1 MAKKKKSKVVDAEP
15 VEESAGATATASA
28 TPDADDAPEADDASS
43 TEVELLQVDVGDVIK
58 LKQVLD
64 ETVAASLL
72 DPDGPALAEDQRS
85 DNIKLF
91 IMVLAC
97 SFAFVAQFAPLPFP
111 ESRPVLGLC
120 CTAYFILSGI
130 LQLVTT
136 LYDRDSIMATKPV
149 EKAKYPSKNGDVEKY
164 GIRIR
169 TQLPRFSEYYTVI
182 LEFQR
187 YDGGKGKGK
196 GSTGATAVPGPY
208 VSKTWSVGNFFDVD
222 GFFAEDIL
230 MDEVEKVYDTFCQGK
245 FGKPEDYDDGKRG
258 ILHLLGFEGLEE
270 SLFGKNKKSGATKLK
285 KQ

>member
-15 VEESAGATATASA
+15 VDAPSAAAATASA
-28 TPDADDAPEADDASS
+28 ADDAPEGDDASS

-64 ETVAASLL
+64 ETVAAALL

-85 DNIKLF
+85 DNIKLV
-91 IMVLAC
+91 IMLLAC

-136 LYDRDSIMATKPV
+136 FYDRDSIMATNPV
-149 EKAKYPSKNGDVEKY
+149 EKAKYPAKNSDVEKC
-164 GIRIR
+164 GIRVR

-187 YDGGKGKGK
+187 YDGGKGKG
-196 GSTGATAVPGPY
+196 GAAAAAPGPY

-222 GFFAEDIL
+222 GFFAEDLL

-245 FGKPEDYDDGKRG
+245 FGKPGEYDDGKRG

-270 SLFGKNKKSGATKLK
+270 SLFGANKKSGVAKLK

>member
-1 MAKKKKSKVVDAEP
+1 MAKKKKTKVVDAEP
-15 VEESAGATATASA
+15 VEESAAASA
-28 TPDADDAPEADDASS
+28 TAAAAADAGDTPEADDASS

-85 DNIKLF
+85 DNIKLA
-91 IMVLAC
+91 IMLLAC

-136 LYDRDSIMATKPV
+136 FYDRDSIMATKPV
-149 EKAKYPSKNGDVEKY
+149 EKAKYPSKNGDVEKH
-164 GIRIR
+164 GIRVR

-187 YDGGKGKGK
+187 KDGGNGKEDAA
-196 GSTGATAVPGPY
+196 SVPGPY

-270 SLFGKNKKSGATKLK
+270 SLFGKKKKSGAAKLK

>member
-1 MAKKKKSKVVDAEP
+1 MAKKKKSKVVNAEP
-15 VEESAGATATASA
+15 VEGPSAAATASA
-28 TPDADDAPEADDASS
+28 TAADDAPEGDDASS

-64 ETVAASLL
+64 ETVAAALL

-85 DNIKLF
+85 DNIKLV
-91 IMVLAC
+91 IMLLAC

-136 LYDRDSIMATKPV
+136 FYDQDSIMATNPV
-149 EKAKYPSKNGDVEKY
+149 EKAKYPAKNSDVEKC
-164 GIRIR
+164 GIRVR

-187 YDGGKGKGK
+187 YDGGKGKG
-196 GSTGATAVPGPY
+196 GAAAAPGPY

-222 GFFAEDIL
+222 GFFAEDLL

-245 FGKPEDYDDGKRG
+245 FGKPGEYDDGKRG

-270 SLFGKNKKSGATKLK
+270 SLFGANKKSGVAKLK

>member
-15 VEESAGATATASA
+15 VEAPSAAAKATASA
-28 TPDADDAPEADDASS
+28 TAADAAPEGDDASS

-64 ETVAASLL
+64 ETVAAALL

-85 DNIKLF
+85 DNIKLV
-91 IMVLAC
+91 IMLLAC

-136 LYDRDSIMATKPV
+136 FYDRDSIMATNPV
-149 EKAKYPSKNGDVEKY
+149 EKAKYPAKNSDVEKY
-164 GIRIR
+164 GIRVR

-187 YDGGKGKGK
+187 YDGGKGKG
-196 GSTGATAVPGPY
+196 GAAAAAAPGPY

-245 FGKPEDYDDGKRG
+245 FGKPEEYDDGKRG

-270 SLFGKNKKSGATKLK
+270 SLFGTHKKNGVAKLK

>member
-15 VEESAGATATASA
+15 VSAVVSAAAKATASA
-28 TPDADDAPEADDASS
+28 TAADDAPEGDDASS

-64 ETVAASLL
+64 ETVAAALL

-85 DNIKLF
+85 DNIKLV
-91 IMVLAC
+91 IMLLAC

-136 LYDRDSIMATKPV
+136 FYDRDSIMATNPV
-149 EKAKYPSKNGDVEKY
+149 EKAKYPAKNGDVEKY
-164 GIRIR
+164 GIRVR

-182 LEFQR
+182 LEFQQ
-187 YDGGKGKGK
+187 YGGGKGKG
-196 GSTGATAVPGPY
+196 GAAAAAAPGPY

-245 FGKPEDYDDGKRG
+245 FGKPEEYDDGKRG

-270 SLFGKNKKSGATKLK
+270 SLFGSNQKTKLK

>member
-15 VEESAGATATASA
+15 VEGPSAATASA
-28 TPDADDAPEADDASS
+28 TATDDAPEGDDASS

-64 ETVAASLL
+64 ETVAAALL

-85 DNIKLF
+85 DNIKLV
-91 IMVLAC
+91 IMLLAC

-136 LYDRDSIMATKPV
+136 FYDRDSIMATNPV
-149 EKAKYPSKNGDVEKY
+149 EKAKYPAKNSDVEKC
-164 GIRIR
+164 GIRVR

-182 LEFQR
+182 LEYQR
-187 YDGGKGKGK
+187 YDGGKGKG
-196 GSTGATAVPGPY
+196 GAAAAAPGPY

-222 GFFAEDIL
+222 GFFAEDLL

-245 FGKPEDYDDGKRG
+245 FGKPGEYDDGKRG

-270 SLFGKNKKSGATKLK
+270 SLFGANKKSGVAKLK

>member
-15 VEESAGATATASA
+15 VEGPSAAATASA
-28 TPDADDAPEADDASS
+28 TAADDAPEGDDASS

-64 ETVAASLL
+64 ETVAAALL

-85 DNIKLF
+85 DNIKLV
-91 IMVLAC
+91 IMLLAC

-136 LYDRDSIMATKPV
+136 FYDQDSIMATNPV
-149 EKAKYPSKNGDVEKY
+149 EKAKYPAKNSDVEKC
-164 GIRIR
+164 GNRVR

-187 YDGGKGKGK
+187 YDGGKGKG
-196 GSTGATAVPGPY
+196 GAAAAPGPY

-222 GFFAEDIL
+222 GFFAEDLL

-245 FGKPEDYDDGKRG
+245 FGKPGEYDDGKRG

-270 SLFGKNKKSGATKLK
+270 SLFGANKKSGVAKLK

>member
-15 VEESAGATATASA
+15 VEGPSAAAASA
-28 TPDADDAPEADDASS
+28 TAADDAPEGDDASS

-64 ETVAASLL
+64 ETVAAALL

-85 DNIKLF
+85 DNIKLV
-91 IMVLAC
+91 IMLLAC

-136 LYDRDSIMATKPV
+136 FYDRDSIMATNPV
-149 EKAKYPSKNGDVEKY
+149 EKAKYPAKNSDVEKC
-164 GIRIR
+164 GIRVR

-182 LEFQR
+182 LEYQR
-187 YDGGKGKGK
+187 YDGGKGKG
-196 GSTGATAVPGPY
+196 GAAAAAPGPY

-222 GFFAEDIL
+222 GFFAEDLL

-245 FGKPEDYDDGKRG
+245 FGKPGEYDDGKRG

-270 SLFGKNKKSGATKLK
+270 SLFGANKKSGVAKLK

>member
-15 VEESAGATATASA
+15 VEGPSAAAAATASA
-28 TPDADDAPEADDASS
+28 TATDDAPEGDDASS

-64 ETVAASLL
+64 ETVAAALL

-85 DNIKLF
+85 DNIKLV
-91 IMVLAC
+91 IMLLAC

-136 LYDRDSIMATKPV
+136 FYDRDSIMATNPV
-149 EKAKYPSKNGDVEKY
+149 EKAKYPAKNSDVEKC
-164 GIRIR
+164 GIRVR

-182 LEFQR
+182 LEYQR
-187 YDGGKGKGK
+187 YDGGKGKG
-196 GSTGATAVPGPY
+196 GAAAATPGPY

-222 GFFAEDIL
+222 GFFAEDLL

-245 FGKPEDYDDGKRG
+245 FGKPGEYDDGKRG

-270 SLFGKNKKSGATKLK
+270 SLFGANKKSGVAKLK

>member
-15 VEESAGATATASA
+15 VEGPSAAATASA
-28 TPDADDAPEADDASS
+28 TAADDAPEGDDASS

-64 ETVAASLL
+64 ETVAAALL

-85 DNIKLF
+85 DNIKLV
-91 IMVLAC
+91 IMLLAC

-136 LYDRDSIMATKPV
+136 FYDQDSIMATNPV
-149 EKAKYPSKNGDVEKY
+149 EKAKYPAKNSDVEKC
-164 GIRIR
+164 GIRVR

-187 YDGGKGKGK
+187 YDGGKGKG
-196 GSTGATAVPGPY
+196 GAAAAPGPY

-222 GFFAEDIL
+222 GFFAEDLL

-245 FGKPEDYDDGKRG
+245 FGKPGEYDDGKRG

-270 SLFGKNKKSGATKLK
+270 SLFGANKKSGVAKLK

>member
-1 MAKKKKSKVVDAEP
+1 MAKKKKTKVVDAEP
-15 VEESAGATATASA
+15 VEESAAASA
-28 TPDADDAPEADDASS
+28 TAAAAADAGDTPEADDASS

-85 DNIKLF
+85 DNIKLA
-91 IMVLAC
+91 IMLLAC

-136 LYDRDSIMATKPV
+136 FYDRDSIMATKPV
-149 EKAKYPSKNGDVEKY
+149 EKAKYPSKNGDVEKH
-164 GIRIR
+164 GIRVR

-187 YDGGKGKGK
+187 KDGGNGKGDAA
-196 GSTGATAVPGPY
+196 SVPGPY

-245 FGKPEDYDDGKRG
+245 FGEPEDYDDGKRG

-270 SLFGKNKKSGATKLK
+270 SLFGKKKKSGAAKLK

>member
-15 VEESAGATATASA
+15 VEESATAAATASA
-28 TPDADDAPEADDASS
+28 AAADDAPEADDASS

-85 DNIKLF
+85 DNIKLA
-91 IMVLAC
+91 IMLLAC

-111 ESRPVLGLC
+111 ESRPVLGFC

-136 LYDRDSIMATKPV
+136 FYDRDSIMATQPV
-149 EKAKYPSKNGDVEKY
+149 EKAKYPAKNSEVEKY
-164 GIRIR
+164 GIRVR
-169 TQLPRFSEYYTVI
+169 TQLPRFSEHYTVI

-187 YDGGKGKGK
+187 YGGG
-196 GSTGATAVPGPY
+196 TAAPGPY

-230 MDEVEKVYDTFCQGK
+230 MDEVEKAYDTFCQGK
-245 FGKPEDYDDGKRG
+245 FGKSEDYDDGKRG

-270 SLFGKNKKSGATKLK
+270 SLFGKNKKSGAAKLK

>member
-15 VEESAGATATASA
+15 VSAVVSAAAKATASA
-28 TPDADDAPEADDASS
+28 TAADDAPEGDDASS

-64 ETVAASLL
+64 ETVAAALL

-85 DNIKLF
+85 DNIKLV
-91 IMVLAC
+91 IMLLAC

-136 LYDRDSIMATKPV
+136 FYDRDSIMATNPV
-149 EKAKYPSKNGDVEKY
+149 EKAKYPAKNGDVEKY
-164 GIRIR
+164 GIRVR

-182 LEFQR
+182 LEFQQ
-187 YDGGKGKGK
+187 YDGGKGKG
-196 GSTGATAVPGPY
+196 GATVAAAPGPY

-245 FGKPEDYDDGKRG
+245 FGKPEEYDDGKRG
-258 ILHLLGFEGLEE
+258 ILHLLGFEGLDE
-270 SLFGKNKKSGATKLK
+270 SLFGANKQSGVAKLK